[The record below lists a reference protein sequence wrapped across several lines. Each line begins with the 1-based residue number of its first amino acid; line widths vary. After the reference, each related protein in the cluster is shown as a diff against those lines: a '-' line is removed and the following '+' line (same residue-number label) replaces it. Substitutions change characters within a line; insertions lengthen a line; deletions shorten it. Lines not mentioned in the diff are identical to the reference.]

1 MSSSRSRNK
10 AARAKFLEDKRKRL
24 MGHDEPDF
32 DIKEEDDV
40 YDVVDETEYQ
50 TIVNSRRQREDF
62 VVDDGRSFCHRC
74 AVFHPCMH
82 G

>member
-24 MGHDEPDF
+24 MGHDEPEF
-32 DIKEEDDV
+32 DIKEEEDV
-40 YDVVDETEYQ
+40 YDVVDESEYQ

-62 VVDDGRSFCHRC
+62 VVDDGRFL
-74 AVFHPCMH
+74 
-82 G
+82 